1 MQFVGKRRQ
10 KIRSREVLEEQ
21 LNLVVNDRGQT
32 LQKLRSSEL
41 ANQLLQKKLRDLQK
55 WHNELEFKLFKC
67 RDYTN
72 NGNGSLSSRT
82 NTSSSDVER
91 NET

>member
-1 MQFVGKRRQ
+1 MDKSSFHFNYSLCFVLCLKCFVFFF
-10 KIRSREVLEEQ
+10 IF
-21 LNLVVNDRGQT
+21 
-32 LQKLRSSEL
+32 
-41 ANQLLQKKLRDLQK
+41 QKKLRDLQK